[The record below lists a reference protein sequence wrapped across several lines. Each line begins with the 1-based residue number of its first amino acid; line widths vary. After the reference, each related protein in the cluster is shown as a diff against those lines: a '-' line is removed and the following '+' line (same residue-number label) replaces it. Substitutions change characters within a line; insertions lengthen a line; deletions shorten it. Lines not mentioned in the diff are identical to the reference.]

1 MAQATSADAEQRIG
15 VRYPRTASLRDGHKI
30 SLRLMQPGDKDLL
43 LGFARS
49 LPSDDLLF
57 LRRDITQ
64 ESSLD
69 EWIAEIESG
78 ETYTVLG
85 FDGDKL
91 LGEGDLHYNAA
102 DWTRHLGEIRL
113 LLSPDARGLGL
124 GRVIAEEIYAI
135 AQLLELQLL
144 TARMVLDQNAAQSVF
159 RRLGFQR
166 EAVLWDYVID
176 AAGKTHDLLVATRR
190 LQAQRPASS

>member
-1 MAQATSADAEQRIG
+1 MADSVSEAHQQIA
-15 VRYPRTASLRDGHKI
+15 VRYPRSASLRDGHRI
-30 SLRLMQPGDKDLL
+30 SLRLMAPGDEDLIL
-43 LGFARS
+43 DFARS

-64 ESSLD
+64 RAAVDRWMQEVV
-69 EWIAEIESG
+69 EQR
-78 ETYTVLG
+78 TFTVLG
-85 FDGDKL
+85 FDGDEL
-91 LGEGDLHYNAA
+91 LGEGDLNYSSA

-113 LLSPDARGLGL
+113 LLSPAARGRGL
-124 GRVIAEEIYAI
+124 GRVLAEEIYAI

-144 TARMVLDQNAAQSVF
+144 TARMVLDQAAAQSVF

-176 AAGKTHDLLVATRR
+176 ADGKTHDLLIATRR
-190 LQAQRPASS
+190 MKSPRSGS

>member
-1 MAQATSADAEQRIG
+1 MAQATSAGAEQRIS
-15 VRYPRTASLRDGHKI
+15 VRYPRSASLRDGHKI

-43 LGFARS
+43 LAFARS
-49 LPSDDLLF
+49 LPADDLLF

-64 ESSLD
+64 AASVD

-124 GRVIAEEIYAI
+124 GRIIAEEIYAI

-176 AAGKTHDLLVATRR
+176 ADGKTHDLLVATRR
-190 LQAQRPASS
+190 LQVQRPGG

>member
-1 MAQATSADAEQRIG
+1 MAQSNTVEAEQRIA
-15 VRYPRTASLRDGHKI
+15 VRYPRSASLRDGRKI
-30 SLRLMQPGDKDLL
+30 SLRLMQPDDKDLIL
-43 LGFARS
+43 EFARS

-64 ESSLD
+64 PAAVD
-69 EWIAEIESG
+69 EWIKEIESG
-78 ETYTVLG
+78 STYTVLG
-85 FDGDKL
+85 FDGDQL

-113 LLSPDARGLGL
+113 LLSPLSRGRGLG
-124 GRVIAEEIYAI
+124 RIIAEEIYAI

-144 TARMVLDQNAAQSVF
+144 TARMVLDQSAAQSVF

-176 AAGKTHDLLVATRR
+176 ADGKTHDLLVATRR
-190 LQAQRPASS
+190 LQTQRGGA

>member
-1 MAQATSADAEQRIG
+1 MAQSNTVEAEQRIG
-15 VRYPRTASLRDGHKI
+15 VRYPRSASLRDGRKI
-30 SLRLMQPGDKDLL
+30 SLRLMQPDDKDLIL
-43 LGFARS
+43 EFARS

-64 ESSLD
+64 PAAVD
-69 EWIAEIESG
+69 EWIKEIESG
-78 ETYTVLG
+78 STYTVLG
-85 FDGDKL
+85 FDGDQL

-113 LLSPDARGLGL
+113 LLSPLSRGRGLG
-124 GRVIAEEIYAI
+124 RIIAEEIYAI

-144 TARMVLDQNAAQSVF
+144 TARMVLDQSAAQSVF

-176 AAGKTHDLLVATRR
+176 ADGKTHDLLIATRR
-190 LQAQRPASS
+190 LQTQRGGAQ

>member
-1 MAQATSADAEQRIG
+1 MAQATSAGAEQRIA
-15 VRYPRTASLRDGHKI
+15 VRYPRSASLRDGHKI

-43 LGFARS
+43 LAFARS
-49 LPSDDLLF
+49 LPADDLLF

-64 ESSLD
+64 AASVD

-113 LLSPDARGLGL
+113 LLSPAARGRGL
-124 GRVIAEEIYAI
+124 GRVLAEEIYAI
-135 AQLLELQLL
+135 AQQLQLELL
-144 TARMVLDQNAAQSVF
+144 TARMVLDQAAAQSVF

-176 AAGKTHDLLVATRR
+176 ADGKTHDLLVATRR
-190 LQAQRPASS
+190 LQVQRPGG

>member
-1 MAQATSADAEQRIG
+1 MAQSNTVEAEQRIA
-15 VRYPRTASLRDGHKI
+15 VRYPRSASLRDGRKI
-30 SLRLMQPGDKDLL
+30 SLRLMQPDDKDLIL
-43 LGFARS
+43 EFARS

-64 ESSLD
+64 PAAVD
-69 EWIAEIESG
+69 EWIKEIESG
-78 ETYTVLG
+78 STYTVLG
-85 FDGDKL
+85 FDGDQL

-113 LLSPDARGLGL
+113 LLSPLSRGRGLG
-124 GRVIAEEIYAI
+124 RIIAEEIYAI

-144 TARMVLDQNAAQSVF
+144 TARMVLDQSAAQSVF

-176 AAGKTHDLLVATRR
+176 ADGKTHDLLIATRR
-190 LQAQRPASS
+190 LQTQRGGAQ

>member
-1 MAQATSADAEQRIG
+1 MAQATSAGAEQRIA
-15 VRYPRTASLRDGHKI
+15 VRYPRSASLRDGHKI

-43 LGFARS
+43 LAFARS
-49 LPSDDLLF
+49 LPADDLLF

-64 ESSLD
+64 AASVD

-124 GRVIAEEIYAI
+124 GRIIAEEIYAI

-176 AAGKTHDLLVATRR
+176 ADGKTHDLLVATRR
-190 LQAQRPASS
+190 LQVQRPGG

>member
-1 MAQATSADAEQRIG
+1 MAQSNTVEAEQRIA
-15 VRYPRTASLRDGHKI
+15 VRYPRSASLRDGRKI
-30 SLRLMQPGDKDLL
+30 SLRLMQPDDKDLIL
-43 LGFARS
+43 EFARS

-64 ESSLD
+64 PAAVD
-69 EWIAEIESG
+69 EWIKEIESG
-78 ETYTVLG
+78 STYTVLG
-85 FDGDKL
+85 FDGDQL

-124 GRVIAEEIYAI
+124 GRIIAEEIYAI

-144 TARMVLDQNAAQSVF
+144 TARMVLDQSAAQSVF

-176 AAGKTHDLLVATRR
+176 ADGKTHDLLVATRR
-190 LQAQRPASS
+190 LQTQRGGA

>member
-1 MAQATSADAEQRIG
+1 MAQGTQVDSEQRIA
-15 VRYPRTASLRDGHKI
+15 VRYPRSASLRDGHKI
-30 SLRLMQPGDKDLL
+30 SLRLMQSGDKDLIL
-43 LGFARS
+43 DFARS
-49 LPSDDLLF
+49 LPAGDLLF

-64 ESSLD
+64 EFAVD

-78 ETYTVLG
+78 ETCTVLG

-124 GRVIAEEIYAI
+124 GRIIAEEIYAI

-144 TARMVLDQNAAQSVF
+144 TARMVLDQSAAQSVF

-176 AAGKTHDLLVATRR
+176 ADGKTHDLLVATRR
-190 LQAQRPASS
+190 LQTQRGGA

>member
-1 MAQATSADAEQRIG
+1 MAQATSAGAEQRIS
-15 VRYPRTASLRDGHKI
+15 VRYPRSASLRDGHKI

-43 LGFARS
+43 LDFARS
-49 LPSDDLLF
+49 LPADDLLF

-64 ESSLD
+64 AASVD

-113 LLSPDARGLGL
+113 LLSPAARGRGL
-124 GRVIAEEIYAI
+124 GRVLAEEIYAI
-135 AQLLELQLL
+135 AQQLQLELL
-144 TARMVLDQNAAQSVF
+144 TARMVLDQAAAQSVF

-176 AAGKTHDLLVATRR
+176 ADGKTHDLLVATRR
-190 LQAQRPASS
+190 LQVQRPGG